1 MAIFEGVTVLLDI
14 ILLFS
19 LLYII
24 ERDDIWTIQF
34 YEMRILW
41 GKNRQAN
48 YTVRNAF
55 FTCK

>member
-34 YEMRILW
+34 YEMRIL
-41 GKNRQAN
+41 
-48 YTVRNAF
+48 
-55 FTCK
+55 